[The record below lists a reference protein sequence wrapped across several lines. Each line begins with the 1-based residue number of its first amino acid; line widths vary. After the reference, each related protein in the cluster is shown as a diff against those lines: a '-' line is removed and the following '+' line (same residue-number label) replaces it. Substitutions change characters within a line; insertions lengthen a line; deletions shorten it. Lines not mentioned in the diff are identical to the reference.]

1 LAIVIDVIGSV
12 FILSQTTY
20 IFVILFLIILQ

>member
-1 LAIVIDVIGSV
+1 VIDVIGSV